1 VGVPKLP
8 KLGPPQLLGPII
20 FSVDLRV
27 KDICDEILIGKTKTI
42 RNNYNA
48 QLEHVG
54 NKDLINVSKKISIQ
68 CQRLWEV
75 FSRKKTNILRSRHSQ
90 QLSYLG

>member
-1 VGVPKLP
+1 MGLNVRSMIRYAIHTLHY
-8 KLGPPQLLGPII
+8 
-20 FSVDLRV
+20 SSNV
-27 KDICDEILIGKTKTI
+27 KDIRDEILMGKEKTI

-54 NKDLINVSKKISIQ
+54 NKDLINVSKKDSIM

-75 FSRKKTNILRSRHSQ
+75 LSRKTPI
-90 QLSYLG
+90 Y